1 MKIIKRISKTCT
13 QTLLDNGFWLHEEKL
28 EDGKTTRFTFVKYWH
43 PCEIKHMMRDFAS
56 NSDSSYIR
64 LGQKLKSLGLCIEGD
79 EKSWDLKK
87 ILIAIADNISM
98 NAKPWKRG
106 ISNIDKTVKEIY
118 GTREDFKK
126 ELFETYKE
134 DLENVN

>member
-1 MKIIKRISKTCT
+1 MKIKISETCT
-13 QTLLDNGFWLHEEKL
+13 QTLLDNGFWLHEEQQK
-28 EDGKTTRFTFVKYWH
+28 DGKIYSFTFVKYWH
-43 PCEIKHMMRDFAS
+43 PIEIKHMMRDFAS
-56 NSDSSYIR
+56 NSRMSYVR
-64 LGQKLKSLGLCIEGD
+64 LGKKLESLGLCIEGN

-87 ILIAIADNISM
+87 ILIAIADNIPM

-134 DLENVN
+134 ELV

>member
-1 MKIIKRISKTCT
+1 MKKLISKDEL
-13 QTLLDNGFWLHEEKL
+13 QERYLLDNGLTEVTIFNTKN
-28 EDGKTTRFTFVKYWH
+28 KKPYTFVHAAYWH
-43 PCEIKHMMRDFAS
+43 PYEIKHMMRDFAM
-56 NSDSSYIR
+56 NSPLSYVR
-64 LGQKLKSLGLCIEGD
+64 LGQKLESLGLCIEED
-79 EKSWDLKK
+79 DYSWDLKK

-134 DLENVN
+134 DLV

>member
-1 MKIIKRISKTCT
+1 MKIKISETCT
-13 QTLLDNGFWLHEEKL
+13 QTLLDNGFWLHEEQQN
-28 EDGKTTRFTFVKYWH
+28 DGKIYSFTFVKYWH
-43 PCEIKHMMRDFAS
+43 PIEIKHMMRDFAS
-56 NSDSSYIR
+56 NSRMSYVR
-64 LGQKLKSLGLCIEGD
+64 LGQKLESLGLCIEGN

-87 ILIAIADNISM
+87 ILIAIADNIPM

-134 DLENVN
+134 DLV

>member
-1 MKIIKRISKTCT
+1 MQIKISKTCT
-13 QTLLDNGFWLHEEKL
+13 QTLLDNGFWLHEETQK
-28 EDGKTTRFTFVKYWH
+28 DGKIYSFTFVKYWH
-43 PCEIKHMMRDFAS
+43 PIEIKHMMRDFAS
-56 NSDSSYIR
+56 NSASSYIR
-64 LGQKLKSLGLCIEGD
+64 LGQKLNSLGLCIEGN

-134 DLENVN
+134 DLV

>member
-43 PCEIKHMMRDFAS
+43 PIEIKHMMRDFAS

-64 LGQKLKSLGLCIEGD
+64 LGQKLNSLGLCIEGD

-106 ISNIDKTVKEIY
+106 ISNIDKTVKQIY

-134 DLENVN
+134 ELV

>member
-1 MKIIKRISKTCT
+1 MKIKISETCT
-13 QTLLDNGFWLHEEKL
+13 QTLLDNGFWLHEEQQK
-28 EDGKTTRFTFVKYWH
+28 DGKIYSFTFVKYWH
-43 PCEIKHMMRDFAS
+43 PIEIKHMMRDFAS
-56 NSDSSYIR
+56 NSRMSYVR
-64 LGQKLKSLGLCIEGD
+64 LGKKLQSLGLCIEED
-79 EKSWDLKK
+79 ENSWDLKK

-134 DLENVN
+134 ELV

>member
-1 MKIIKRISKTCT
+1 
-13 QTLLDNGFWLHEEKL
+13 
-28 EDGKTTRFTFVKYWH
+28 
-43 PCEIKHMMRDFAS
+43 
-56 NSDSSYIR
+56 
-64 LGQKLKSLGLCIEGD
+64 
-79 EKSWDLKK
+79 
-87 ILIAIADNISM
+87 M

-134 DLENVN
+134 DLV

>member
-1 MKIIKRISKTCT
+1 MSKKLTFKDEL
-13 QTLLDNGFWLHEEKL
+13 QERYLLDNGLTECTFFNMKN
-28 EDGKTTRFTFVKYWH
+28 KKPYTFVYASYWH
-43 PCEIKHMMRDFAS
+43 PCEIKHMMRDFAA
-56 NSDSSYIR
+56 NSPLSYVR
-64 LGQKLKSLGLCIEGD
+64 LGQKLESLGLCIEED
-79 EKSWDLKK
+79 DNSWDLKK

-134 DLENVN
+134 DLV

>member
-1 MKIIKRISKTCT
+1 MKIKISETCT
-13 QTLLDNGFWLHEEKL
+13 QTLLNNGFWLHEETQK
-28 EDGKTTRFTFVKYWH
+28 DGKIFSFTFVKYWH

-56 NSDSSYIR
+56 NSRSSYVK
-64 LGQKLKSLGLCIEGD
+64 LGQKLNSLGLCIEGD
-79 EKSWDLKK
+79 DNSWNLKN

-134 DLENVN
+134 DLV